1 MDDYLS
7 QEIIWVTAKSI
18 KSRFN
23 TVLKTYNAIKIMANI
38 EGPPDALYH
47 LMNSLYGSLVDQF
60 DGEERIINLLIDDKY
75 AFFKKQHLKYHDDIL
90 DMVEFTCAI
99 LRSQSHPTATE
110 YFPHIL
116 STLIDNM
123 INDDKRLIEYLND
136 ECIEYHSLDTR

>member
-1 MDDYLS
+1 MGANS
-7 QEIIWVTAKSI
+7 ESRWIAAKSI

-38 EGPPDALYH
+38 EGPPDALYQ

-60 DGEERIINLLIDDKY
+60 DGEERIINMLSDYKY
-75 AFFKKQHLKYHDDIL
+75 AFFKKQHLKYHDVIL
-90 DMVEFTCAI
+90 DMIDLTSAI
-99 LRSQSHPTATE
+99 LRSRCQRPAPE

-123 INDDKRLIEYLND
+123 IDDDKRLIEYLND
-136 ECIEYHSLDTR
+136 ECIEYHSFDTR

>member
-7 QEIIWVTAKSI
+7 QEIIWVAAKSI

-38 EGPPDALYH
+38 EGPPGALYQ

-75 AFFKKQHLKYHDDIL
+75 AFFKKQHLEYHDNIL
-90 DMVEFTCAI
+90 DMIDLTSAI
-99 LRSQSHPTATE
+99 LRSRSQPTAPE